1 MMHILQHIVKKRII
15 RRFMMHFLQDTGKKN
30 APACVL
36 CNIPSVQDLGELC
49 FRLKS
54 GAAVDTMRHRFA
66 GGGSAG
72 MAVIKIGQPVPDFT
86 LPASNGKQ
94 VSLRD
99 FRGSKVVLFF
109 YPKDSTPTCTAESC
123 DFRDNYARFAAA
135 DAAVIG
141 ISPDDL
147 KSHARFIAKHEL
159 PFLLLSDTDH
169 AVCELFGVWQ
179 EKSMYGRKYMGV
191 VRSTF
196 LIDEAGV
203 LLREWRKVKVKGHV
217 EEVLAAVNQGR

>member
-1 MMHILQHIVKKRII
+1 
-15 RRFMMHFLQDTGKKN
+15 
-30 APACVL
+30 
-36 CNIPSVQDLGELC
+36 
-49 FRLKS
+49 
-54 GAAVDTMRHRFA
+54 
-66 GGGSAG
+66 
-72 MAVIKIGQPVPDFT
+72 MAVIEIGQPVPDFT

-99 FRGSKVVLFF
+99 FRGKKVVLFF

-135 DAAVIG
+135 DAEVIG

-217 EEVLAAVNQGR
+217 EEVLAAVNSRR